1 REPSAQPRQRPALE
15 QAVELTLGARRQR
28 TGRERC
34 PPPARDRAELGR
46 RLSDDELLA
55 AALQV
60 DAALL
65 PAAARVRGRI
75 ELADQPQLLE
85 RGLELRAE
93 HAPFD
98 PVEREQRG
106 LDRGSLAL
114 AAEVRAQPGPEV
126 ARPADVQH
134 LAVPVTKEV
143 DPRFRRGAASE
154 RALVVDA
161 PFPRSRQRTQLGEM
175 PRAELLG

>member
-1 REPSAQPRQRPALE
+1 ALEPTQPFDDVLERFDAVAQAGGLLVAQLVRQAREPSAQPRQRPALE

-85 RGLELRAE
+85 RG
-93 HAPFD
+93 
-98 PVEREQRG
+98 
-106 LDRGSLAL
+106 
-114 AAEVRAQPGPEV
+114 
-126 ARPADVQH
+126 
-134 LAVPVTKEV
+134 
-143 DPRFRRGAASE
+143 
-154 RALVVDA
+154 
-161 PFPRSRQRTQLGEM
+161 
-175 PRAELLG
+175 